1 MPSHERSYECH
12 VCQWKGRMEPLDA
25 GDAAPCP
32 NCGVYLYPLS
42 WMQTWGLALGLIGLC
57 VVAVMLVAMAM
68 R

>member
-1 MPSHERSYECH
+1 
-12 VCQWKGRMEPLDA
+12 MEPLDA

-42 WMQTWGLALGLIGLC
+42 WTQTWGVALLIIVATLGA
-57 VVAVMLVAMAM
+57 VVAVAFL